1 MRAAVRARGQGG
13 KRPRTSPL
21 AVEATRPLTA
31 RCGRYHEE
39 SVAGQGST
47 GPGMALADH
56 EGNATSGLG
65 LGQPSTHNATPAE
78 DYRTAL
84 LSDSP
89 HKGVRYAGGRG

>member
-1 MRAAVRARGQGG
+1 M
-13 KRPRTSPL
+13 
-21 AVEATRPLTA
+21 RPLTA
-31 RCGRYHEE
+31 CYGRYHEE

-47 GPGMALADH
+47 GAGIELADH
-56 EGNATSGLG
+56 EGSGTTVRGIAQL
-65 LGQPSTHNATPAE
+65 STHNATPAE